1 MPVTNKRSIMLWL
14 LWIAIVPIGLYL
26 VYQRYPLPELD
37 FWNIAAFTVLA
48 ILTALMPLNIN
59 GTPMYLVQC
68 VTIAVFLKYGLFA
81 EILLSQLTV
90 LVLLFSSRSDEPR
103 HVRLPF
109 NSLMFFVVSAIAGIA
124 YMEFGGE
131 IGSMSIVHVLMFG
144 LVYEMIS
151 IIANHL
157 FLYLD
162 DVFMGINKSFLSLD
176 TIWDFA
182 ITLLVFPYAIT
193 LYITEAYI
201 GAAAL
206 FLLGIP
212 FLMIAGLLRMYSS
225 SEKVNIDL
233 KKAGEIGHQ
242 LAARLSTDEVFDQFV
257 IQVTKMFRLDYTYVI
272 DYRDGELQMLR
283 MFENGE
289 FLKNEVL
296 PVRYN
301 KGIAGNV
308 IVAGT
313 PVIYNKK
320 SEWDDIVTGYIPV
333 DVESIMCTPIARNNK
348 VEGVLLV
355 ASRKKYAFAA
365 HQLKILDILS
375 TYFAVSLEKAGYVQ
389 RAIATSERCG
399 LTNLY
404 NYRYLDEKLEKS
416 MEKVKAGEID
426 SLSLVMMDIDHFKSI
441 NDTYGHQSGN
451 DILVELAEMIKAE
464 VGSEGTV
471 ARYGGEEFVVMFE
484 NYGKELSMLFAEN
497 LRKRIEKHEFVIQ
510 RDLDSE
516 RTLENV
522 HITLSIGVSTAPDDS
537 DEPNALIRNADRAL
551 YIGAKQAGRNKV
563 AAYAK

>member
-1 MPVTNKRSIMLWL
+1 MPIINKRVLVLWL
-14 LWIAIVPIGLYL
+14 LWIAIVPAGLYL
-26 VYQRYPLPELD
+26 VYLQYPPPEMDLL
-37 FWNIAAFTVLA
+37 NIAAFSILA
-48 ILTALMPLNIN
+48 VLTALLPLNIN

-81 EILLSQLTV
+81 EVLLSQLTV
-90 LVLLFSSRSDEPR
+90 LVLLFRSRSDAPR
-103 HVRLPF
+103 YERLPF
-109 NSLMFFVVSAIAGIA
+109 NSLMFFVVSVIAGVA
-124 YMEFGGE
+124 YMKLGGE
-131 IGSMSIVHVLMFG
+131 IGSIILGHIIVFG
-144 LVYEMIS
+144 IIYEIIS
-151 IIANHL
+151 IMSNHL
-157 FLYLD
+157 FLYID
-162 DVFMGINKSFLSLD
+162 DVFMKVEKSFFSVD

-182 ITLLVFPYAIT
+182 ITLLIFPYAIT

-201 GAAAL
+201 GSAAL
-206 FLLGIP
+206 LLLGIP
-212 FLMIAGLLRMYSS
+212 FLMVAGLLRMYSS

-257 IQVTKMFRLDYTYVI
+257 IQVTKMFNLDYTYVI
-272 DYRDGELQMLR
+272 DYRDDELLMLR
-283 MFENGE
+283 MYENEE
-289 FLKNEVL
+289 FINTAV
-296 PVRYN
+296 PPIRYN
-301 KGIAGNV
+301 KGIAGKV
-308 IVAGT
+308 ILSGT
-313 PVIYNKK
+313 PIIYDKK
-320 SEWDDIVTGYIPV
+320 SEWADIVTGYVPI
-333 DVESIMCTPIARNNK
+333 DAESIMCTPIARNDR

-355 ASRKKYAFAA
+355 ASRKKYAFAS

-399 LTNLY
+399 LTQLY

-416 MEKVKAGEID
+416 MEKVMAGEIEN
-426 SLSLVMMDIDHFKSI
+426 LSLVMMDIDHFKSI

-451 DILVELAEMIKAE
+451 DILIELANLIKEE

-484 NYGKELSMLFAEN
+484 NYGKDFSMLFAEN
-497 LRKRIEKHEFVIQ
+497 LRKRIEQHDFMIQ

-516 RTLENV
+516 RTLEKV
-522 HITLSIGVSTAPDDS
+522 RITLSIGVSTAPEDSDDS
-537 DEPNALIRNADRAL
+537 NALIRNADRAL

>member
-1 MPVTNKRSIMLWL
+1 MPLLKKRSIVLWL
-14 LWIAIVPIGLYL
+14 LWIAIVPVGLYL
-26 VYQRYPLPELD
+26 VYQQYPPPEMD
-37 FWNIAAFTVLA
+37 FWNIAAFGVLA
-48 ILTALMPLNIN
+48 VLTALLPLNIN

-81 EILLSQLTV
+81 EIFLSQLTV
-90 LVLLFSSRSDEPR
+90 LILLFRSRSAAPR
-103 HVRLPF
+103 YVRLPF
-109 NSLMFFVVSAIAGIA
+109 NSLMFFVVSVIAGIA
-124 YMEFGGE
+124 YIKIGGEFGSTV
-131 IGSMSIVHVLMFG
+131 IGHILAFG
-144 LVYEMIS
+144 LIYEFIS
-151 IIANHL
+151 IMSNHL
-157 FLYLD
+157 FLFVD
-162 DVFMGINKSFLSLD
+162 DVFMKVNKSFFSVD

-182 ITLLVFPYAIT
+182 ITLLIFPYAIT
-193 LYITEAYI
+193 LYITEIYI
-201 GAAAL
+201 GSTAL
-206 FLLGIP
+206 VLLGIP
-212 FLMIAGLLRMYSS
+212 FLMVAGLLRMYSS

-257 IQVTKMFRLDYTYVI
+257 IQVTKLFNLDYTYVI
-272 DYRDGELQMLR
+272 DYRDGELLMLR

-289 FLKNEVL
+289 FINNQVP

-301 KGIAGNV
+301 KGIAGKV
-308 IVAGT
+308 ILKGM

-320 SEWDDIVTGYIPV
+320 SEWADIVTGYIPI
-333 DVESIMCTPIARNNK
+333 DAESIMCTPIARNDK
-348 VEGVLLV
+348 VEGILLV
-355 ASRKKYAFAA
+355 ACRKKYAFAS

-399 LTNLY
+399 LTQLY
-404 NYRYLDEKLEKS
+404 NYRYLDEKLEQS
-416 MEKVKAGEID
+416 MKKVESGEIE

-451 DILVELAEMIKAE
+451 DILVELANLIKQE
-464 VGSEGTV
+464 VGAEGIV

-484 NYGKELSMLFAEN
+484 NYGKEFSMLFAEN
-497 LRKRIEKHEFVIQ
+497 LRKRIEQHEFMIQ

-516 RTLENV
+516 RTLEKV

-537 DEPNALIRNADRAL
+537 DEPNTLIRNADRAL

-563 AAYAK
+563 AAYSK

>member
-1 MPVTNKRSIMLWL
+1 MPVTKKRSIVLWL
-14 LWIAIVPIGLYL
+14 LWIAIVPLGLYW
-26 VYQRYPLPELD
+26 VYQQYPPPEMDL
-37 FWNIAAFTVLA
+37 WNLAAFGVLA
-48 ILTALMPLNIN
+48 ILTSLMPLNIN

-81 EILLSQLTV
+81 EVVLSQLTV
-90 LVLLFSSRSDEPR
+90 LILLFRSRSDEPR
-103 HVRLPF
+103 HIRLPF
-109 NSLMFFVVSAIAGIA
+109 NSLMFFVVSSIAGIA
-124 YMEFGGE
+124 YLNLGGE
-131 IGSMSIVHVLMFG
+131 IGSMSIVHILMFG
-144 LVYEMIS
+144 LIYELIS

-157 FLYLD
+157 FLYTD
-162 DVFMGINKSFLSLD
+162 DVFMGVNKSFLSLD

-201 GAAAL
+201 GAMAL

-242 LAARLSTDEVFDQFV
+242 LAARLSTDEVLDQFV
-257 IQVTKMFRLDYTYVI
+257 IQVTNMFRLDYTYVI
-272 DYRDGELQMLR
+272 DYRDGELLMLR

-289 FLKNEVL
+289 FIKNQVP

-308 IVAGT
+308 INSGL
-313 PVIYNKK
+313 PVIYDKK
-320 SEWDDIVTGYIPV
+320 SEWDDIVTGYLPV
-333 DVESIMCTPIARNNK
+333 DAESIMCTPIARNNK
-348 VEGVLLV
+348 IEGVLLV
-355 ASRKKYAFAA
+355 ASRKKFAFAP

-399 LTNLY
+399 LTKLY
-404 NYRYLDEKLEKS
+404 NYRYLDEALEKS
-416 MEKVKAGEID
+416 MKKVKAGQITN
-426 SLSLVMMDIDHFKSI
+426 LSLVMMDIDHFKSI

-451 DILVELAEMIKAE
+451 DILVELANMIKEE

-484 NYGKELSMLFAEN
+484 NYGKEFSMLFAES
-497 LRKRIEKHEFVIQ
+497 LRKRVEEHEFLIQ

-516 RTLENV
+516 RTLDKV

-563 AAYAK
+563 AAYVK

>member
-1 MPVTNKRSIMLWL
+1 MAVTKKRSIILWL
-14 LWIAIVPIGLYL
+14 LWIAIVPLGLYL
-26 VYQRYPLPELD
+26 VYQHYPPPEIDL
-37 FWNIAAFTVLA
+37 WNITAFTVLA

-81 EILLSQLTV
+81 EIILSQLTV
-90 LVLLFSSRSDEPR
+90 LILLFRSRSDEPR
-103 HVRLPF
+103 HIRLPF

-131 IGSMSIVHVLMFG
+131 IGSTVIAHILIFG
-144 LVYEMIS
+144 LIYEIIS
-151 IIANHL
+151 ILSNHL
-157 FLYLD
+157 FLYMD
-162 DVFMGINKSFLSLD
+162 DMFMGVNKSFFSLD
-176 TIWDFA
+176 TVWDFA

-201 GAAAL
+201 GATAL

-242 LAARLSTDEVFDQFV
+242 LAARLSTDEVLDQFV

-272 DYRDGELQMLR
+272 DYRDGELLMLR
-283 MFENGE
+283 MFENDE
-289 FLKNEVL
+289 FIKNQVP

-308 IVAGT
+308 IVSGT
-313 PVIYNKK
+313 PVIYDKK
-320 SEWDDIVTGYIPV
+320 SEWDDIVTGYVPV
-333 DVESIMCTPIARNNK
+333 DAESIMCTPIARNNK
-348 VEGVLLV
+348 IEGVLLV
-355 ASRKKYAFAA
+355 ASRKKFAFAA

-399 LTNLY
+399 LTQLY

-416 MEKVKAGEID
+416 MQKVKSGEIA
-426 SLSLVMMDIDHFKSI
+426 SLSLIMMDIDHFKSI

-451 DILVELAEMIKAE
+451 DILVKLANMIREE

-484 NYGKELSMLFAEN
+484 NYGKEFSMLFAEN
-497 LRKRIEKHEFVIQ
+497 LRKRIEQHEFLIQ
-510 RDLDSE
+510 SDLDSE
-516 RTLENV
+516 RSMEKV

>member
-1 MPVTNKRSIMLWL
+1 MPVTKKRSIVLWL
-14 LWIAIVPIGLYL
+14 LWIAIVPLGLYL
-26 VYQRYPLPELD
+26 VYQEYPPPEMD
-37 FWNIAAFTVLA
+37 FWNLAAFGVLA
-48 ILTALMPLNIN
+48 ILTSLMPLNIN

-81 EILLSQLTV
+81 EVVLSQLTV
-90 LVLLFSSRSDEPR
+90 LILLFRSRSDEPR
-103 HVRLPF
+103 HIRLPF

-124 YMEFGGE
+124 YLNLGGE
-131 IGSMSIVHVLMFG
+131 IGSMSIVHILMFG
-144 LVYEMIS
+144 LIYEMIS
-151 IIANHL
+151 ILANHL
-157 FLYLD
+157 FLYTD
-162 DVFMGINKSFLSLD
+162 DVFMGVNKSFLSLD

-242 LAARLSTDEVFDQFV
+242 LAARLSSDEVLDQFV
-257 IQVTKMFRLDYTYVI
+257 IQVTNMFRLDYTYVI

-289 FLKNEVL
+289 FLKNQVP

-308 IVAGT
+308 IVSGL
-313 PVIYNKK
+313 PVIYDKK
-320 SEWDDIVTGYIPV
+320 SQWDDIVTGYIPI

-348 VEGVLLV
+348 IEGVLLV
-355 ASRKKYAFAA
+355 ASRKKFAFAP

-399 LTNLY
+399 LTKLY

-416 MEKVKAGEID
+416 MQKVKAGEID
-426 SLSLVMMDIDHFKSI
+426 NLSLVMMDIDHFKLI

-451 DILVELAEMIKAE
+451 DILVELANLIKEE

-484 NYGKELSMLFAEN
+484 NYGKEFSMLFAES
-497 LRKRIEKHEFVIQ
+497 LRQRIEKHEFLIQ
-510 RDLDSE
+510 TDLDSE
-516 RTLENV
+516 RTLEKV

>member
-1 MPVTNKRSIMLWL
+1 MAVMKKRSIVLWL

-26 VYQRYPLPELD
+26 VYQYYPPPEID
-37 FWNIAAFTVLA
+37 FWNIAAFGVLA
-48 ILTALMPLNIN
+48 ILTSLLPLNIN

-81 EILLSQLTV
+81 EVVLSQLTV
-90 LVLLFSSRSDEPR
+90 LILLFRSRSDEPR

-124 YMEFGGE
+124 YIKLGGE
-131 IGSMSIVHVLMFG
+131 IGSVSIVHILMFG
-144 LVYEMIS
+144 LIYEMIS

-157 FLYLD
+157 FLYTD
-162 DVFMGINKSFLSLD
+162 DVFMRVNKSFLSLD

-201 GAAAL
+201 GAVAL

-242 LAARLSTDEVFDQFV
+242 LAARLSTDEVLDQFV
-257 IQVTKMFRLDYTYVI
+257 IQVTNMFRLDYTYVI
-272 DYRDGELQMLR
+272 DYRDGELLMLR
-283 MFENGE
+283 MFENGD
-289 FLKNEVL
+289 FIKNQVP

-308 IVAGT
+308 IVSGL
-313 PVIYNKK
+313 PVIYDKK
-320 SEWDDIVTGYIPV
+320 SQWDDIVTGYIPI

-348 VEGVLLV
+348 IEGVLLV
-355 ASRKKYAFAA
+355 ASRKKFAFAP

-399 LTNLY
+399 LTKLY
-404 NYRYLDEKLEKS
+404 NYRYLDGALEKS
-416 MEKVKAGEID
+416 MKKVKVGQID

-451 DILVELAEMIKAE
+451 DILVELAGIIEEE

-484 NYGKELSMLFAEN
+484 NYGKEFSMLFAES
-497 LRKRIEKHEFVIQ
+497 LRQRIEKHEFLIQ
-510 RDLDSE
+510 SDLGSE
-516 RTLENV
+516 RALEKV
-522 HITLSIGVSTAPDDS
+522 HITLSIGVSTAPQDS

>member
-162 DVFMGINKSFLSLD
+162 DVFMGLNKSFLSLD

-404 NYRYLDEKLEKS
+404 NYRYLDEKLETS
-416 MEKVKAGEID
+416 MEKVKTGEIA

-522 HITLSIGVSTAPDDS
+522 HITLSIGVSTAPEDS

>member
-1 MPVTNKRSIMLWL
+1 MAVTKKRSIVLWL
-14 LWIAIVPIGLYL
+14 LWIAIVPLGLYL
-26 VYQRYPLPELD
+26 VYQHYPPPEIDL
-37 FWNIAAFTVLA
+37 WNITAFTVLA

-81 EILLSQLTV
+81 EIILSQLTV
-90 LVLLFSSRSDEPR
+90 LILLFRSRSDEPR
-103 HVRLPF
+103 HIRLPF

-131 IGSMSIVHVLMFG
+131 IGSTVITHILIFG
-144 LVYEMIS
+144 LIYEIIS
-151 IIANHL
+151 ILSNHL
-157 FLYLD
+157 FLYMD
-162 DVFMGINKSFLSLD
+162 DMFMGVNKSFFSLD
-176 TIWDFA
+176 TVWDFA

-201 GAAAL
+201 GATAL

-242 LAARLSTDEVFDQFV
+242 LAARLSTDEVLDQFV

-289 FLKNEVL
+289 FIKNQVP

-308 IVAGT
+308 IVSGT
-313 PVIYNKK
+313 PVIYDKK
-320 SEWDDIVTGYIPV
+320 SEWDDIVTGYVPV
-333 DVESIMCTPIARNNK
+333 DAESIMCTPIARNNK
-348 VEGVLLV
+348 IEGVLLV
-355 ASRKKYAFAA
+355 ASRKKFAFAA

-399 LTNLY
+399 LTQLY

-416 MEKVKAGEID
+416 MQKVKSGEIA
-426 SLSLVMMDIDHFKSI
+426 SLSLIMMDIDHFKSI

-451 DILVELAEMIKAE
+451 DILVELANMIREE

-484 NYGKELSMLFAEN
+484 NYGKEFSMLFAEN
-497 LRKRIEKHEFVIQ
+497 LRKRIEQHEFLIQ
-510 RDLDSE
+510 SDLDSE
-516 RTLENV
+516 RSLEKV